1 MWDLWNHGR
10 LIEFVDPLLRGES
23 RAAEIMRCIQIA
35 LLCVEENREDRPT
48 MWDVV
53 LMLSCEDAAL
63 PLPKQPAYCKRD
75 VTAIIPGRTAAA
87 TSNVPEPGPESER
100 LAGCVMGTTLSLL
113 LLDRQ

>member
-1 MWDLWNHGR
+1 
-10 LIEFVDPLLRGES
+10 
-23 RAAEIMRCIQIA
+23 MRCIQIA

-75 VTAIIPGRTAAA
+75 VTVIIPGQTAAA